1 MFLPNFVADT
11 KIIFGYNCVAPL
23 KLHST
28 LKKRSFYENFEKSK
42 IATLKVTLI
51 VVGDLPMML
60 QELNSGK
67 NFALYIYAILTETF
81 KLHLSFVLTGYSI
94 IDV

>member
-11 KIIFGYNCVAPL
+11 KIIFGCNCVAPL

-28 LKKRSFYENFEKSK
+28 FYENFEKSK

-67 NFALYIYAILTETF
+67 NFALYIYAILIETF

>member
-1 MFLPNFVADT
+1 MADT

-28 LKKRSFYENFEKSK
+28 FYENFEKSK

-60 QELNSGK
+60 QELI
-67 NFALYIYAILTETF
+67 LVRILRYIFMPY
-81 KLHLSFVLTGYSI
+81 
-94 IDV
+94 